1 MLELSRV
8 RSGYGNLPVLFDVD
22 LTLESG
28 ELVTVLGSNGAGKS
42 TLLKT
47 ILGAVPATAGEIVFN
62 GERISHMPA
71 HRRVEAGIAL
81 SPEGRQVFP
90 SLSVKENL
98 LAGTHGLAKR
108 DIKSQLDRVFDLFP
122 RLEERIG
129 QRAGSLSG
137 GEQQML
143 AISRALMSKPT
154 LVLVDELSLGLA
166 PIVVERFY
174 GALRELCERGLAVIV
189 VEQSH
194 QLVAGFSDR
203 QRILDK
209 GRFVV
214 DDTAALETKA
224 LAAASDGADP
234 ILVAS
239 PTQPVS
245 GGET

>member
-1 MLELSRV
+1 MLELTAV

-22 LTLESG
+22 LGLASG
-28 ELVTVLGSNGAGKS
+28 ELITVLGANGAGKS

-47 ILGAVPATAGEIVFN
+47 ILGAVPARAGEIIFN
-62 GERISHMPA
+62 GERITHMPA

-90 SLSVKENL
+90 SLTVKENL
-98 LAGTHGLAKR
+98 LAGTHGLAKAEVAA
-108 DIKSQLDRVFDLFP
+108 QLERVFDLFP
-122 RLEERIG
+122 RLEGRIG

-143 AISRALMSKPT
+143 AIGRALMSKPR
-154 LVLVDELSLGLA
+154 LLLVDELSLGLA
-166 PIVVERFY
+166 PIVVERLY
-174 GALRELCERGLAVIV
+174 GALRELCARGLAVIV

-203 QRILDK
+203 QLVLDK

-214 DDTAALETKA
+214 DVAAAL
-224 LAAASDGADP
+224 
-234 ILVAS
+234 
-239 PTQPVS
+239 VS
-245 GGET
+245 GGKAS

>member
-1 MLELSRV
+1 MLELCAV
-8 RSGYGNLPVLFDVD
+8 RSGYGNLPALFDVD
-22 LTLESG
+22 LAVERG
-28 ELVTVLGSNGAGKS
+28 ELITVLGANGAGKS

-47 ILGAVPATAGEIVFN
+47 ILGAVPARDGEIVFN
-62 GERISHMPA
+62 GERITHMPA

-81 SPEGRQVFP
+81 SPEGRQVFS
-90 SLSVKENL
+90 SLTVKENL

-108 DIKSQLDRVFDLFP
+108 EIATQLERVFDLFP

-143 AISRALMSKPT
+143 AISRALMSQPR
-154 LVLVDELSLGLA
+154 LLLVDELSLGLA
-166 PIVVERFY
+166 PIVVERLY
-174 GALRELCERGLAVIV
+174 GALQELCSRGLAVIV

-203 QRILDK
+203 QLILDK

-214 DDTAALETKA
+214 DDAVL
-224 LAAASDGADP
+224 LASR
-234 ILVAS
+234 
-239 PTQPVS
+239 
-245 GGET
+245 GEA

>member
-1 MLELSRV
+1 MLELSGV

-22 LTLESG
+22 LDLESG
-28 ELVTVLGSNGAGKS
+28 ELITVLGANGAGKS

-47 ILGAVPATAGEIVFN
+47 ILGAVPARDGEIVFN
-62 GERISHMPA
+62 GERITHMPA
-71 HRRVEAGIAL
+71 HRRVETGIAL
-81 SPEGRQVFP
+81 SPEGRQVFS
-90 SLSVKENL
+90 SLTVKENL

-108 DIKSQLDRVFDLFP
+108 EIKAQLERVFDLFP

-143 AISRALMSKPT
+143 AISRALMSKPR

-166 PIVVERFY
+166 PIVVERLY
-174 GALRELCERGLAVIV
+174 GALRELCARGLAVIV

-203 QRILDK
+203 QLVLDK

-214 DDTAALETKA
+214 E
-224 LAAASDGADP
+224 
-234 ILVAS
+234 V
-239 PTQPVS
+239 PVNAVVPA
-245 GGET
+245 

>member
-1 MLELSRV
+1 MLELSAV
-8 RSGYGNLPVLFDVD
+8 RSGYGNQPVLFDVD
-22 LTLESG
+22 LDVASG
-28 ELVTVLGSNGAGKS
+28 ELVTVLGANGAGKS

-47 ILGAVPATAGEIVFN
+47 ILGAVAVGDGEIVFN
-62 GERISHMPA
+62 GDRITHLPA

-81 SPEGRQVFP
+81 APEGRQVFP
-90 SLSVKENL
+90 SLTVKENL
-98 LAGTHGLAKR
+98 RAGTHGLAKR
-108 DIKSQLDRVFDLFP
+108 EIATQLERVFDLFP

-143 AISRALMSKPT
+143 AIGRALMSKPL

-166 PIVVERFY
+166 PIVVERLY
-174 GALRELCERGLAVIV
+174 GALRELCSRGLAVIV

-203 QRILDK
+203 QLVLDQ

-214 DDTAALETKA
+214 E
-224 LAAASDGADP
+224 
-234 ILVAS
+234 V
-239 PTQPVS
+239 PVNAVVPA
-245 GGET
+245 

>member
-1 MLELSRV
+1 MLELSAV

-22 LTLESG
+22 LDLERG
-28 ELVTVLGSNGAGKS
+28 ELITVLGANGAGKS

-47 ILGAVPATAGEIVFN
+47 ILGAVPGRAGEIVFD
-62 GERISHMPA
+62 GERITHMPA

-90 SLSVKENL
+90 SLTVKENL
-98 LAGTHGLAKR
+98 LAGTHGLAKPEVGP
-108 DIKSQLDRVFDLFP
+108 QLERVFDLFP

-143 AISRALMSKPT
+143 AIGRALMSKPR
-154 LVLVDELSLGLA
+154 LLLVDELSLGLA
-166 PIVVERFY
+166 PIVVERLY
-174 GALRELCERGLAVIV
+174 GALRELCARGLAVIV

-203 QRILDK
+203 QLVLDK
-209 GRFVV
+209 GSFVV
-214 DDTAALETKA
+214 DVSATL
-224 LAAASDGADP
+224 
-234 ILVAS
+234 
-239 PTQPVS
+239 VS
-245 GGET
+245 GGKAS

>member
-1 MLELSRV
+1 MLELSAV
-8 RSGYGNLPVLFDVD
+8 RSGYGDQPVLFDLD
-22 LTLESG
+22 LGVASG
-28 ELVTVLGSNGAGKS
+28 ELVTVLGANGAGKS

-47 ILGAVPATAGEIVFN
+47 ILGAVAARDGEIVFN
-62 GERISHMPA
+62 GERITHVPA

-90 SLSVKENL
+90 TLTVKENL

-108 DIKSQLDRVFDLFP
+108 EIATQLERVFDLFP

-129 QRAGSLSG
+129 QGAGSLSG

-143 AISRALMSKPT
+143 AIGRALMSKPR

-166 PIVVERFY
+166 PIVVERLY
-174 GALRELCERGLAVIV
+174 GALRELCSLGLAVVV

-203 QRILDK
+203 QLVLDK

-214 DDTAALETKA
+214 E
-224 LAAASDGADP
+224 
-234 ILVAS
+234 V
-239 PTQPVS
+239 PVNAVVPS
-245 GGET
+245 

>member
-1 MLELSRV
+1 MLELSAV

-22 LTLESG
+22 LDLESG
-28 ELVTVLGSNGAGKS
+28 ELITVLGANGAGKS

-47 ILGAVPATAGEIVFN
+47 ILGAVPATAGEIVFS
-62 GERISHMPA
+62 GERITHMPA

-90 SLSVKENL
+90 SLTVKENL

-108 DIKSQLDRVFDLFP
+108 EIKTQLERVFDLFP

-143 AISRALMSKPT
+143 AISRALMSKPR

-166 PIVVERFY
+166 PIIVERLY
-174 GALRELCERGLAVIV
+174 GALRELCSRGLGVIV

-203 QRILDK
+203 QLILDK

-214 DDTAALETKA
+214 E
-224 LAAASDGADP
+224 
-234 ILVAS
+234 V
-239 PTQPVS
+239 PVS
-245 GGET
+245 AVVPT

>member
-1 MLELSRV
+1 MLELSAV
-8 RSGYGNLPVLFDVD
+8 RSGYGRLPVLFDVD
-22 LTLESG
+22 LEVDAG
-28 ELVTVLGSNGAGKS
+28 ELVTVLGANGAGKS

-62 GERISHMPA
+62 GERITHMPA

-90 SLSVKENL
+90 SLTVRDNL

-108 DIKSQLDRVFDLFP
+108 EIEPQLQRVFDLFP
-122 RLEERIG
+122 RLAERGG

-143 AISRALMSKPT
+143 AISRALMSKPR

-166 PIVVERFY
+166 PIVVERLY
-174 GALRELCERGLAVIV
+174 GALRELCARGLAVIV

-194 QLVAGFSDR
+194 HLVTAFSDR
-203 QRILDK
+203 HVVLDK
-209 GRFVV
+209 GRVAVEAPV
-214 DDTAALETKA
+214 DAVLPA
-224 LAAASDGADP
+224 
-234 ILVAS
+234 
-239 PTQPVS
+239 
-245 GGET
+245 

>member
-1 MLELSRV
+1 MLELSGV
-8 RSGYGNLPVLFDVD
+8 RSGYGDQSVLFDIELDVA
-22 LTLESG
+22 SG
-28 ELVTVLGSNGAGKS
+28 ELVTVLGANGVGKS

-47 ILGAVPATAGEIVFN
+47 ILGAVPARDGEIVFN
-62 GERISHMPA
+62 GERITHLPA

-81 SPEGRQVFP
+81 SPEGRQVFG
-90 SLSVKENL
+90 SLTVKENL

-108 DIKSQLDRVFDLFP
+108 EIAPQLARVFDLFP

-143 AISRALMSKPT
+143 AIGRTLMSKPL

-166 PIVVERFY
+166 PIVVERLY
-174 GALRELCERGLAVIV
+174 GALRELCSLGLAVVV

-203 QRILDK
+203 QLVLEQ
-209 GRFVV
+209 GRFIVELPVNTVV
-214 DDTAALETKA
+214 PA
-224 LAAASDGADP
+224 
-234 ILVAS
+234 
-239 PTQPVS
+239 
-245 GGET
+245 